1 MSQELQDLELDYFKT
16 QAMVLG
22 NRNRSLK
29 ANVNVQERYIEILE
43 TQLRALDP
51 AKARETTLRLRLLTL
66 REEWKIRC

>member
-22 NRNRSLK
+22 NRNRRLK

-66 REEWKIRC
+66 REEWKIRG

>member
-51 AKARETTLRLRLLTL
+51 TKARETTLRLRLLTL
-66 REEWKIRC
+66 REEWKIRG

>member
-66 REEWKIRC
+66 REEWKIRG

>member
-1 MSQELQDLELDYFKT
+1 MS

-66 REEWKIRC
+66 REEWKIRG

>member
-51 AKARETTLRLRLLTL
+51 AKARETTLRLRILTL
-66 REEWKIRC
+66 REEWKIRG

>member
-1 MSQELQDLELDYFKT
+1 MSQELKDLELDYFKT

-66 REEWKIRC
+66 REEWKIRG

>member
-1 MSQELQDLELDYFKT
+1 MSQELKDLELDYFKT

-29 ANVNVQERYIEILE
+29 ANVSVQERYIEILE

-66 REEWKIRC
+66 REEWKIRG